1 MMSIALVSSN
11 QSFLQ
16 MLQYGGQLSNS
27 AYPMM
32 NTAQMITGNTAG
44 TTARLIDG
52 VNYAIPGANTLSN
65 LLATSQTSQSNLNSL
80 FNQLA

>member
-32 NTAQMITGNTAG
+32 NTSQMITGNTAG
-44 TTARLIDG
+44 TSAELIDG
-52 VNYAIPGANTLSN
+52 VNFAVPGANTLSN
-65 LLATSQTSQSNLNSL
+65 LLSTSQTSQSNLNSL
-80 FNQLA
+80 FDQLA

>member
-1 MMSIALVSSN
+1 MMSISLVSPN
-11 QSFLQ
+11 QNFLQ
-16 MLQYGGQLSNS
+16 MLQYSGRLANS

-32 NTAQMITGNTAG
+32 NTTQMITGNTVGTSAG
-44 TTARLIDG
+44 LIDE
-52 VNYAIPGANTLSN
+52 VNFAVPGANTLSN